1 MYTDQTCRFPKKSSH
16 GYRYIMV
23 LIEID
28 SIAILVKAMKN
39 CTTDKMIHA
48 YQVLVDRLRSTGITP
63 KMQLL
68 DNKCSAKSRKES
80 KATT

>member
-1 MYTDQTCRFPKKSSH
+1 
-16 GYRYIMV
+16 MV

-28 SIAILVKAMKN
+28 SIAILVEAMKN
-39 CTTDKMIHA
+39 RTTDKMIHA

-63 KMQLL
+63 KMQIL